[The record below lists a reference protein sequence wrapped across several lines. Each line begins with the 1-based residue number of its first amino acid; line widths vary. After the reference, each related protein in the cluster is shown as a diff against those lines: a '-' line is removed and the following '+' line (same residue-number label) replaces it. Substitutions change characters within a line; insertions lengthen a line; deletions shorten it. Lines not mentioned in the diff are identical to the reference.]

1 MSRRGGTIRMKK
13 PIPGINIHT
22 LPAMLTPSSTAVQPT
37 DEPDAQNQNCR
48 VARPDD
54 DAFAGTLAQTAVEA
68 VVSSGL
74 VHTALG
80 LVARSAAP
88 ALSSAFL
95 FAMRLAR
102 KGPRF

>member
-1 MSRRGGTIRMKK
+1 
-13 PIPGINIHT
+13 
-22 LPAMLTPSSTAVQPT
+22 MLTPSTDAQPAT
-37 DEPDAQNQNCR
+37 EPDAQNQNCR
-48 VARPDD
+48 VARPPDV

>member
-1 MSRRGGTIRMKK
+1 
-13 PIPGINIHT
+13 
-22 LPAMLTPSSTAVQPT
+22 MLTPSTDAQPAT
-37 DEPDAQNQNCR
+37 EPDAQNQNCR

-74 VHTALG
+74 VHTAIG

-102 KGPRF
+102 RGARF